1 MHLQCANIWQK
12 VHIEIWYVL
21 KCKHWSTLGHWASIH
36 WKKAMFM
43 SLFVPSYNGYTPDM
57 VLSVGQNFNVVNI
70 LPSSTWKVIRV
81 AKNKTDQWQM
91 FSNKSCLICLSGW
104 FHSSKVPLHPTVS
117 VFNKGP
123 VCEFNCPEHPELMH
137 QPCHSP
143 PGPTICC
150 PSWSPCRLEESTL
163 TVYDSVSEYQAGA
176 A

>member
-1 MHLQCANIWQK
+1 MYVQCANVWQK
-12 VHIEIWYVL
+12 VHIEIWHVL
-21 KCKHWSTLGHWASIH
+21 KGKRWSTLGHWASIH
-36 WKKAMFM
+36 WKKPIFV
-43 SLFVPSYNGYTPDM
+43 SLFVPSYNGYLECKSKFQCSQYITKFHMKGDKSGKK
-57 VLSVGQNFNVVNI
+57 L
-70 LPSSTWKVIRV
+70 
-81 AKNKTDQWQM
+81 DQWQM

>member
-70 LPSSTWKVIRV
+70 LPSSIWKIIRV
-81 AKNKTDQWQM
+81 AKKPDQWQM
-91 FSNKSCLICLSGW
+91 FLDKSCLICLSGW
-104 FHSSKVPLHPTVS
+104 FHSTKVPLHSTVF
-117 VFNKGP
+117 VINKGP
-123 VCEFNCPEHPELMH
+123 VCEFNCPKHPELRH
-137 QPCHSP
+137 QSCHSP
-143 PGPTICC
+143 PCPTVCC
-150 PSWSPCRLEESTL
+150 RSWSLYRLEESTL
-163 TVYDSVSEYQAGA
+163 TLYDSVSKGQAGA